1 MEARKTHLRH
11 MAGTQVTM
19 LMQPSM
25 GIRDDILRAG
35 GTLKD
40 HMKINRKALR
50 ELQVKNKE
58 KKQVITIKLILK
70 KENEPKDEPFKMKQF
85 SDMYLLSFI

>member
-1 MEARKTHLRH
+1 MRLSIVNMEARKTHLRH
-11 MAGTQVTM
+11 MAGAQVTM

-40 HMKINRKALR
+40 HMKENRKALK
-50 ELQVKNKE
+50 ELQIQNK
-58 KKQVITIKLILK
+58 IK
-70 KENEPKDEPFKMKQF
+70 KEVKYDLI
-85 SDMYLLSFI
+85 YLERE